1 MTALITLILQVLAQV
16 VPAVIKE
23 YNKQKQIDKDNIKI
37 RLAVVGRREKVREL
51 SIVQV
56 IKLGIKK

>member
-1 MTALITLILQVLAQV
+1 MIAIITLTLQILAQV

-23 YNKQKQIDKDNIKI
+23 YNKQKRINKDNIKI
-37 RLAVVGRREKVREL
+37 RLAVVGRRQKVQEL

-56 IKLGIKK
+56 IKLGTTK